1 MSKSPLSYIK
11 ELIFLTLFYCFPA
24 SVFSQTGE
32 IEFRHYTADD
42 GLMHNTICRVVQ
54 DKKGYIWI
62 GTGGSGLC
70 KFDGRTFTNYSYDKN
85 KPGSLGGNTVFT
97 LLVDNK
103 GTLWA
108 GTFENG
114 VSKYIPETNSFQ
126 VFSHSDSNPGTLD
139 NNYVRSLFQD
149 SEGTIYV
156 GTATGLN
163 LLDPMSGK
171 VTRVISPIIAD
182 IFSIIEN
189 DKHQILVSS
198 RQGLLLY
205 NKKTKE
211 LRPYPFYNKTLS
223 ELTEFI
229 FPLIQDSKGNYW
241 LGRSK
246 SPSIVSVDGTNL
258 SKGNDW
264 FGRSNVLIKIT
275 DLEKELFEMHPF
287 NPGNPNLMLTRTN
300 INSIKED
307 RNGNIWIGSNK
318 GLSCLDPVSG
328 NFKHFQYNVDKAG
341 SLSHNDVYD
350 IFIDNENN
358 FWVGTEGNG
367 LNYFISLPPRLGLV
381 QHKERETN
389 SLNNNIISCFTKIG
403 DFLYIGTTGG
413 GLNAMNQKT
422 GQYKFYTCNSADQN
436 SLSSNNVQSVY
447 KDNDKNLWV
456 GTLEDGLNLFISNT
470 GTFKR
475 FLEGTKVYSMV
486 DDDDPAFLWL
496 ANVNSLKRMN
506 KKTGKFNSWQ
516 PGSHPDS
523 LHPLPTLVY
532 RTSDNRLWIANNDNG
547 GLAWFDK
554 ANKRFINY
562 SSSKTDPNSL
572 CNNGVISL
580 CEDRDD
586 HQLWIGTKNGLNK
599 FDYHQN
605 KFRLYTT
612 SDGLPSN
619 NISGIL
625 VDNQGNLW
633 ISTHYGLSRF
643 DKSKGKFNNY
653 TKDDGMQGVE
663 FSLNACY
670 KADDG
675 KLFFGGKNGYN
686 EFYPENVKTDS
697 VVPPVVLTGFNINNR
712 PASYGGIDSVLR
724 YHISETKEIV
734 LSYSQRSFSIEFTA
748 LNFISPGSNR
758 YAYKLEN
765 FDKSWIAEQSANVAV
780 YTNVPPGEYTF
791 LVKAANSDGIYS
803 NDPIRLKITVLPP
816 FWKTA
821 YAYFAYFLIIS
832 LSLFIFAKYLVETA
846 NRKHTLRL
854 QKLNDRREK
863 EIARLKIDFFTNIAH
878 EIRTPLTLIRG
889 PLDRLL
895 KTEQSSPETL
905 EEYEVMHKN
914 TNHLLK
920 LVNQLMNFRK
930 IEDNKYVLNYRRI
943 NIVEVL
949 REIYTR
955 FTPLARQKQIEFN
968 FVSDCDYYEIA
979 LDQELFISA
988 VSNLLTNAFKFTKS
1002 SIGLSLTTSFP
1013 TTSGD
1018 SDRNHV
1024 KISVRDN
1031 GIGIPDGKLK
1041 MIFDPF
1047 FQIADQKTENTTFSG
1062 IGLGLSYTKSIVELH
1077 SGLLLVDSKPGE
1089 GSEFSIELP
1098 DYIFEPEVTT
1108 QEQAVDNNTDIYETA
1123 SDITNIRTNE
1133 NNAITQGVFL
1143 TTDHPEIL
1151 IVEDNE
1157 DLRQFLSRQLQRQ
1170 YLIHL
1175 AENGLKAI
1183 GILKKREIQ
1192 LIITD
1197 LMMPEMD
1204 GIELCKHIK
1213 KNIETSHIPVI
1224 ILTAKATI
1232 ESKIEGTEIGA
1243 DAYLEKP
1250 FSFEYLSVLIKNLI
1264 DNRALLKANFTRQP
1278 FSTSIEI
1285 AHSKTDEK
1293 FLSAINEII
1302 QKNLENPDFSIDELA
1317 QALSISRSGFHRK
1330 LKGISALTPNDYI
1343 KLIRL
1348 KKAAELLRD
1357 GQLRVNE
1364 ICDKVGFNS
1373 PSYFSKCFQEQFGM
1387 LPSDFA
1393 KT

>member
-1 MSKSPLSYIK
+1 MLKLSSSYFK
-11 ELIFLTLFYCFPA
+11 ELISLTLFYCFTT
-24 SVFSQTGE
+24 SVFSQTSE

-54 DKKGYIWI
+54 DRKGYIWI
-62 GTGGSGLC
+62 GTGGSGLS

-103 GTLWA
+103 GILWA

-163 LLDPMSGK
+163 LLDPLSGK
-171 VTRVISPIIAD
+171 VTRVKSQVIAD
-182 IFSIIEN
+182 IFSVIEN

-198 RQGLLLY
+198 RQGLLLFD
-205 NKKTKE
+205 KKTNE
-211 LRPYPFYNKTLS
+211 LKPYPFISKTLS
-223 ELTEFI
+223 GLTEFI

-246 SPSIVSVDGTNL
+246 SPSIGSVDGTNL
-258 SKGNDW
+258 SRENDW
-264 FGRSNVLIKIT
+264 LGRNNVLIKIT
-275 DLEKELFEMHPF
+275 DLEKELFELHPF
-287 NPGNPNLMLTRTN
+287 NPGNPDLMLTRTN
-300 INSIKED
+300 INSIRED
-307 RNGNIWIGSNK
+307 KDGSIWIGSNK
-318 GLSCLDPVSG
+318 GLSCLDPISG
-328 NFKHFQYNVDKAG
+328 NIKHFQYNVDKAG

-367 LNYFISLPPRLGLV
+367 LNYFITLPPRLELV
-381 QHKERETN
+381 QHKKGETN
-389 SLNNNIISCFTKIG
+389 SLNNNIVSCFSKIG

-413 GLNAMNQKT
+413 GLNSLNQKT
-422 GQYKFYTCNSADQN
+422 GKYKFYTCNSADQN
-436 SLSSNNVQSVY
+436 TLSSNNVQSVY

-486 DDDDPAFLWL
+486 DDDDPALLWL

-506 KKTGKFNSWQ
+506 KKTGKFDSWQ

-532 RTSDNRLWIANNDNG
+532 RTSDNRLWIANNDIG

-554 ANKRFINY
+554 FNNRFINY
-562 SSSKTDPNSL
+562 ASSKTDPNSL

-580 CEDRDD
+580 CEDKDD

-599 FDYHQN
+599 FDYRNN
-605 KFRLYTT
+605 KFRLFTT
-612 SDGLPSN
+612 ADGLPSN

-625 VDNQGNLW
+625 QDNQGNLW

-643 DKSKGKFNNY
+643 NKINGKFSNY
-653 TKDDGMQGVE
+653 TKNDGMQGVE

-675 KLFFGGKNGYN
+675 KLYFGGKNGFN
-686 EFYPENVKTDS
+686 AFYPETIKTDS
-697 VVPPVVLTGFNINNR
+697 IVPPVVFTGFNIDNR
-712 PASYGGIDSVLR
+712 PASYGGADSVLR

-758 YAYKLEN
+758 YAYKLDN
-765 FDKSWIAEQSANVAV
+765 FNKDWITEQSANIAV

-791 LVKAANSDGIYS
+791 LVKASNSDGIS
-803 NDPIRLKITVLPP
+803 GRNPISLKITVLPP
-816 FWKTA
+816 YWKTA

-832 LSLFIFAKYLVETA
+832 LSLFLFAKYLVDAA

-895 KTEQSSPETL
+895 KTEKCSPEIL

-930 IEDNKYVLNYRRI
+930 IEDNKYVLNISRI

-968 FVSDCDYYEIA
+968 FVSDCDFYEIS

-1002 SIGLSLTTSFP
+1002 SIGLSLTTTLSSTP
-1013 TTSGD
+1013 GD
-1018 SDRNHV
+1018 TGSNRV

-1031 GIGIPDGKLK
+1031 GIGIPEGKLK

-1047 FQIADQKTENTTFSG
+1047 FQITDQKTENPSFSG

-1089 GSEFSIELP
+1089 GSEFSIDLP
-1098 DYIFEPEVTT
+1098 ENNFESGVKI
-1108 QEQAVDNNTDIYETA
+1108 QEQTVDNTIDIYE
-1123 SDITNIRTNE
+1123 SVSGSINIKTIE
-1133 NNAITQGVFL
+1133 NSTTTQGVFL
-1143 TTDHPEIL
+1143 TTELPEIL

-1157 DLRQFLSRQLQRQ
+1157 DLRLFLSRHLQSK

-1175 AENGLKAI
+1175 AENGLKAL
-1183 GILKKREIQ
+1183 GILKKFDIQ

-1197 LMMPEMD
+1197 IMMPEMD
-1204 GIELCKHIK
+1204 GIELCKYIK
-1213 KNIETSHIPVI
+1213 KHIETSHIPVI
-1224 ILTAKATI
+1224 VLTAKATM
-1232 ESKIEGTEIGA
+1232 ESKIEVTEIGA

-1250 FSFEYLSVLIKNLI
+1250 FSFEYLSVLLKNLI
-1264 DNRALLKANFTRQP
+1264 DNRALLKANFNRQP
-1278 FSTSIEI
+1278 FSKPNEI
-1285 AHSKTDEK
+1285 ANSIADEK
-1293 FLSAINEII
+1293 FLTAINALIHD
-1302 QKNLENPDFSIDELA
+1302 NLENPDFSIDEIA
-1317 QALSISRSGFHRK
+1317 KALSISRSGFHKK

-1393 KT
+1393 KM

>member
-1 MSKSPLSYIK
+1 MPKFPSSYFK
-11 ELIFLTLFYCFPA
+11 ELILLALFYCFTP
-24 SVFSQTGE
+24 SVFSQTSE

-42 GLMHNTICRVVQ
+42 GLMHNTICRIVQ
-54 DKKGYIWI
+54 DTKGYIWI
-62 GTGGSGLC
+62 GTGGGGLC
-70 KFDGRTFTNYSYDKN
+70 KFDGRTFTNFSYDKN

-149 SEGTIYV
+149 SEGKIYV

-163 LLDPMSGK
+163 LLDPLSGK
-171 VTRVISPIIAD
+171 VTRIKSPITAD

-189 DKHQILVSS
+189 DKQQILVGS
-198 RQGLLLY
+198 RQGLLLFD
-205 NKKTKE
+205 KKTKE
-211 LRPYPFYNKTLS
+211 LKAYPFISKTLS
-223 ELTEFI
+223 GLTELI

-246 SPSIVSVDGTNL
+246 APSIGSVSGTNW
-258 SKGNDW
+258 SKGNYW
-264 FGRSNVLIKIT
+264 LGRNNVLIKIT
-275 DLEKELFEMHPF
+275 NLEKELFELHPF
-287 NPGNPNLMLTRTN
+287 DPGNPDLMLTRTN
-300 INSIKED
+300 INAIRED
-307 RNGNIWIGSNK
+307 RQGNIWIGSNK

-328 NFKHFQYNVDKAG
+328 NLKHFQYDVDKAG

-350 IFIDNENN
+350 IFIDYENN
-358 FWVGTEGNG
+358 FWIGTEGNG
-367 LNYFISLPPRLGLV
+367 LNYFIPLPPRFELF
-381 QHKERETN
+381 QHKKGVIN
-389 SLNNNIISCFTKIG
+389 SLNNNIISCFTKLA
-403 DFLYIGTTGG
+403 DFLYIGTAGG
-413 GLNAMNQKT
+413 GLNCINQKT
-422 GQYKFYTCNSADQN
+422 GQYKFYTSKSADQN
-436 SLSSNNVQSVY
+436 SLSSNNVQCIY
-447 KDNDKNLWV
+447 KDNGKNLWV
-456 GTLEDGLNLFISNT
+456 GTLEDGLNLFNPQT
-470 GTFKR
+470 GSFKR
-475 FLEGTKVYSMV
+475 FLEGSKVYSMV
-486 DDDDPAFLWL
+486 DDDDPDFLWL
-496 ANVNSLKRMN
+496 ANVSSLTRLN
-506 KKTGKFNSWQ
+506 KKTGKFVFWQ

-523 LHPLPTLVY
+523 LHPLPTLVF
-532 RTSDNRLWIANNDNG
+532 RTSDNRLWIANNDIG
-547 GLAWFDK
+547 GLSWFDK
-554 ANKRFINY
+554 VNNRFINY
-562 SSSKTDPNSL
+562 SSSRTNPNSL
-572 CNNGVISL
+572 CNNGVITL
-580 CEDRDD
+580 CEDKDD

-599 FDYHQN
+599 FDYRNN
-605 KFRLYTT
+605 KFRLFTT

-619 NISGIL
+619 NISGL
-625 VDNQGNLW
+625 LQDNQGNLW
-633 ISTHYGLSRF
+633 ISTHSGLSRF
-643 DKSKGKFNNY
+643 EKTTGKFSNY
-653 TKDDGMQGVE
+653 SKDDGLQGAE

-675 KLFFGGKNGYN
+675 RLFFGGKNGFN
-686 EFYPENVKTDS
+686 AFYPETIKTDS
-697 VVPPVVLTGFNINNR
+697 IVSPIVFTGFNIDNR
-712 PASYGGIDSVLR
+712 PASYGGTDSVLR

-734 LSYSQRSFSIEFTA
+734 LSYSQRSFSIEFAA

-758 YAYKLEN
+758 YTYKLDD
-765 FDKSWIAEQSANVAV
+765 FDKAWSTEQSANIAV

-791 LVKAANSDGIYS
+791 LVKASNSDGIYGT
-803 NDPIRLKITVLPP
+803 NPLRLKITVLPP

-821 YAYFAYFLIIS
+821 YAYIAYFLLIS
-832 LSLFIFAKYLVETA
+832 LSLFFYAKYLVDIA
-846 NRKHTLRL
+846 NRKHTLRM
-854 QKLNDRREK
+854 QKLNDQREK

-878 EIRTPLTLIRG
+878 EIRTPLTLING
-889 PLDRLL
+889 PLDRLR
-895 KTEQSSPETL
+895 KTGNGSPETL
-905 EEYEVMHKN
+905 EEYDIMHKN

-930 IEDNKYVLNYRRI
+930 IEDNKYVLNYRQI

-968 FVSDCDYYEIA
+968 FVSDCDFYEIS
-979 LDQELFISA
+979 LDHELFISA

-1002 SIGLSLTTSFP
+1002 SIGLTLTTSFSSTP
-1013 TTSGD
+1013 GD
-1018 SDRNHV
+1018 SGLNHV

-1031 GIGIPDGKLK
+1031 GIGIPEGKLK
-1041 MIFDPF
+1041 LIFDPF
-1047 FQIADQKTENTTFSG
+1047 FQIKDKKAENPSFSG
-1062 IGLGLSYTKSIVELH
+1062 IGLGLSYTRSIIELH
-1077 SGLLLVDSKPGE
+1077 SGSLWVNSQPGE
-1089 GSEFSIELP
+1089 GSEFIIELP
-1098 DYIFEPEVTT
+1098 ENNVESEVSIKGK
-1108 QEQAVDNNTDIYETA
+1108 AVDNNLDIYESV
-1123 SDITNIRTNE
+1123 SDIINIKANE
-1133 NNAITQGVFL
+1133 NNANTQGVFL
-1143 TTDHPEIL
+1143 TTAHPEIL

-1157 DLRQFLSRQLQRQ
+1157 DLRQFLSRQLQGQ
-1170 YLIHL
+1170 YLVHL
-1175 AENGLKAI
+1175 AENGLKALA
-1183 GILKKREIQ
+1183 ILKKREIE

-1204 GIELCKHIK
+1204 GIELCKHVK
-1213 KNIETSHIPVI
+1213 NNIETSHIPVI
-1224 ILTAKATI
+1224 ILTAKATM

-1250 FSFEYLSVLIKNLI
+1250 FSFEYLSVLIKNLM
-1264 DNRALLKANFTRQP
+1264 DNRALLKTKFSRQP
-1278 FSTSIEI
+1278 FSKSIEI
-1285 AHSKTDEK
+1285 ATSKVDEN
-1293 FLSAINEII
+1293 FLTVINELI
-1302 QKNLENPDFSIDELA
+1302 QKNIENPDFSIDELA

-1393 KT
+1393 KM

>member
-1 MSKSPLSYIK
+1 MLKLLSSFFK
-11 ELIFLTLFYCFPA
+11 ELIFLTLLFCFPA
-24 SVFSQTGE
+24 PVFTQTSE

-42 GLMHNTICRVVQ
+42 GLMHNTICRIVQ

-62 GTGGSGLC
+62 GTGGGGLC

-85 KPGSLGGNTVFT
+85 KPGSIGGNTVFT

-126 VFSHSDSNPGTLD
+126 IFSHSDSNPGTLD

-163 LLDPMSGK
+163 LLDPLSGK
-171 VTRVISPIIAD
+171 VTRAISTLTAD

-189 DKHQILVSS
+189 DKQQILVSS
-198 RQGLLLY
+198 RQGLLLFD
-205 NKKTKE
+205 KKTNE
-211 LRPYPFYNKTLS
+211 LKPYPFISKTLS
-223 ELTEFI
+223 GLTEFI

-246 SPSIVSVDGTNL
+246 SPSIGSVNGTIL

-264 FGRSNVLIKIT
+264 IGRSNVLVKIT
-275 DLEKELFEMHPF
+275 DLEKELFELHPF
-287 NPGNPNLMLTRTN
+287 DPGNPDLRLTRTN
-300 INSIKED
+300 INSIRED
-307 RNGNIWIGSNK
+307 RDGNIWIGSNK

-328 NFKHFQYNVDKAG
+328 NLKHFQYDVDKAG

-350 IFIDNENN
+350 IFIDYENN
-358 FWVGTEGNG
+358 FWIGTEGNG
-367 LNYFISLPPRLGLV
+367 LNYFIPQPPRFELV
-381 QHKERETN
+381 QHKKGVMN

-403 DFLYIGTTGG
+403 DLLYIGTTGG
-413 GLNAMNQKT
+413 GLNCLNQNT
-422 GQYKFYTCNSADQN
+422 GQYKFYTSKSTDQN

-447 KDNDKNLWV
+447 KDYNRNLWV
-456 GTLEDGLNLFISNT
+456 GTLEDGLNLFNSNT
-470 GTFKR
+470 GSFKR
-475 FLEGTKVYSMV
+475 FLEGFKVYSMV
-486 DDDDPAFLWL
+486 DDHDPDFLWL
-496 ANVNSLKRMN
+496 ANVSSLTRLN
-506 KKTGKFNSWQ
+506 KKTGKFVSWQ

-523 LHPLPTLVY
+523 LHPIPTLVY
-532 RTSDNRLWIANNDNG
+532 RTSDDRLWIANNDIG

-554 ANKRFINY
+554 ANNRFINY
-562 SSSKTDPNSL
+562 ASSKTDPNSL

-580 CEDRDD
+580 CEDNDD

-599 FDYHQN
+599 FDYRNN
-605 KFRLYTT
+605 KFRLFTT

-619 NISGIL
+619 NISGL
-625 VDNQGNLW
+625 LQDNQGNLW
-633 ISTHYGLSRF
+633 ISTHSGLSRF
-643 DKSKGKFNNY
+643 DKTKGKFSNY
-653 TKDDGMQGVE
+653 SKGDGLQGAE

-670 KADDG
+670 KTDDG
-675 KLFFGGKNGYN
+675 KLFFGGKNGFN
-686 EFYPENVKTDS
+686 AFYPESIKADS
-697 VVPPVVLTGFNINNR
+697 IVSPLVFTGFNIDNR
-712 PASYGGIDSVLR
+712 PASYGGADSVLR

-758 YAYKLEN
+758 YAYKLDG
-765 FDKSWIAEQSANVAV
+765 FDKAFSSEQSANIAV
-780 YTNVPPGEYTF
+780 YTNVPPGEYIF
-791 LVKAANSDGIYS
+791 LVKVSNSDGVYS
-803 NDPIRLKITVLPP
+803 RNPLTLKITVLPP
-816 FWKTA
+816 YWKTV
-821 YAYFAYFLIIS
+821 YAYIAYFLLIS
-832 LSLFIFAKYLVETA
+832 MSLFFYAKYLVDIA
-846 NRKHTLRL
+846 NRKHTLRM

-878 EIRTPLTLIRG
+878 EIRTPLTLING
-889 PLDRLL
+889 PLDRLR
-895 KTEQSSPETL
+895 KSGNGSPEAL

-920 LVNQLMNFRK
+920 LVNQLMSFRK
-930 IEDNKYVLNYRRI
+930 IEDNKYVLNYKRI

-955 FTPLARQKQIEFN
+955 FAPLARQKQIEFN
-968 FVSDCDYYEIA
+968 FASDCDFYELS
-979 LDQELFISA
+979 LDHELFISA

-1002 SIGLSLTTSFP
+1002 SVGLSLTTSFSSTP
-1013 TTSGD
+1013 GYSGP
-1018 SDRNHV
+1018 NNV

-1031 GIGIPDGKLK
+1031 GIGIPEGKLK

-1047 FQIADQKTENTTFSG
+1047 FQITDQKTENPSFSG

-1077 SGLLLVDSKPGE
+1077 SGLLIVDSKPGE

-1098 DYIFEPEVTT
+1098 VNNIESEVSI
-1108 QEQAVDNNTDIYETA
+1108 QQQAVDNTMDIYE
-1123 SDITNIRTNE
+1123 SVSRIINIKTIE
-1133 NNAITQGVFL
+1133 NNTKTQGVFL
-1143 TTDHPEIL
+1143 TTEHPEIL

-1157 DLRQFLSRQLQRQ
+1157 DLRQFLSRYLQSH

-1175 AENGLKAI
+1175 AENGLKAL
-1183 GILKKREIQ
+1183 GILRKHEIQ

-1197 LMMPEMD
+1197 IMMPEMD
-1204 GIELCKHIK
+1204 GIELCKQVK
-1213 KNIETSHIPVI
+1213 TNIETSHIPVI
-1224 ILTAKATI
+1224 ILTAKATL
-1232 ESKIEGTEIGA
+1232 ESKIEGTSIGA

-1278 FSTSIEI
+1278 FSKSIEI
-1285 AHSKTDEK
+1285 ANSKADEK
-1293 FLSAINEII
+1293 FLMTINELI
-1302 QKNLENPDFSIDELA
+1302 QGNLENPDFSIDELA
-1317 QALSISRSGFHRK
+1317 QALSISRSGFHKK
-1330 LKGISALTPNDYI
+1330 LKGISTLTPNDYI

-1357 GQLRVNE
+1357 GHYRVNE

-1373 PSYFSKCFQEQFGM
+1373 PSYFSKCFQDQFGM

-1393 KT
+1393 KM